1 MFPRIRYALRNQ
13 QGEGGAGGN
22 AGNTAQPNN
31 ANAQQS
37 ADAGAQQPQFMTSD
51 QFNRAWTERE
61 RRLQASFD
69 RRLEELQAKLS
80 PSRDEQPAQPNANA
94 QGENPNEARFKAL
107 EKKLAEREAQL
118 EAESSKRARTEEQQ
132 LLRAA
137 LEAQGITGAR
147 ATVLVSHLH
156 GAAGAVRRNKDG
168 RVVFAIERD
177 GYDDELDVAKGVE
190 EWLKTPEGKELAPP
204 RQVGGSG
211 TDPKQRGNVGGA
223 HQKPVRGEALLRAL
237 TGGNG

>member
-22 AGNTAQPNN
+22 AGNATQPNN
-31 ANAQQS
+31 GTQQP
-37 ADAGAQQPQFMTSD
+37 ADAGAQPQFMTPD
-51 QFNRAWTERE
+51 QFNRAWSDRE

-69 RRLEELQAKLS
+69 KRLEELQAKLS

-168 RVVFAIERD
+168 RVVFAVARD

-223 HQKPVRGEALLRAL
+223 QQKPVRGEALLRAL

>member
-22 AGNTAQPNN
+22 AGSAAQPNN

-37 ADAGAQQPQFMTSD
+37 ADAGTQPQFMTPD

-61 RRLQASFD
+61 RRLQASFH

-94 QGENPNEARFKAL
+94 QGESPAEARLKAL

-168 RVVFAIERD
+168 RVVFAVARD
-177 GYDDELDVAKGVE
+177 GYDDELDVAKGGE

-223 HQKPVRGEALLRAL
+223 QQKPVRGEALLRAL